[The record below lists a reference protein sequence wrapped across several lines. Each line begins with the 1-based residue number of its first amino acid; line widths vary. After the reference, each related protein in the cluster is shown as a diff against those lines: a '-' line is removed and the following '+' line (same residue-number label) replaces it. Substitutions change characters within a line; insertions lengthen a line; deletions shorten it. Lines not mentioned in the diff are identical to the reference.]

1 MEPGAA
7 AAMSSEHPEGEDA
20 DAQTNRPAPITVAVL
35 AHQEERRIALCLE
48 SLPLGDPKVA
58 IHVIVNGSTDRTA
71 TIGRGVA
78 NLFPNVTVHEWAEG
92 GKARSWN
99 RFNFDYLAGF
109 GRTHVFV
116 DGDAVVAPGSIA
128 ALDSA
133 LSANP
138 HANAVSGFPLNGR
151 GAAAYGDSIEATRG
165 LFGDLY
171 ALRGEF
177 LARMKAHGIRL
188 PVDLIGDDGLI
199 GALAKTDLKNEEHWD
214 DERVLPVRGAGF
226 YCEPVSALAPTTLAM
241 QYKRM
246 VNYSVRHLQNRLVSS
261 IMRGEGPGALPDHM
275 ASIYAANRD
284 SLRPRKGF
292 PDAWF
297 DRRALRRMMAKG

>member
-1 MEPGAA
+1 
-7 AAMSSEHPEGEDA
+7 MSGSQTDA
-20 DAQTNRPAPITVAVL
+20 DDSGEPAIGHAPIIVTVL

-48 SLPLGDPKVA
+48 SLPLGDPGVA
-58 IHVIVNGSTDRTA
+58 IHLVVNGSKDRTA
-71 TIGRGVA
+71 EIGRGVA
-78 NLFPNVTVHEWAEG
+78 KLFPNLTVHDWPEG

-99 RFNFDYLAGF
+99 RLNFDVLPGF
-109 GRTHVFV
+109 VRTHIFV

-133 LSANP
+133 LTADP

-171 ALRGEF
+171 ALRGDF
-177 LARMKAHGIRL
+177 LARMKAKGIRL

-199 GALAKTDLKNEEHWD
+199 GALAKTDLRNEDYWD
-214 DERVLPVRGAGF
+214 DDRVVPVRGAGF
-226 YCEPVSALAPTTLAM
+226 YCEPVSALAPATLAM

-246 VNYSVRHLQNRLVSS
+246 VNYSVRHLQNRLVSA
-261 IMRGEGPGALPDHM
+261 IMRGEGPGALPERMD
-275 ASIYAANRD
+275 SLYAANRGAM
-284 SLRPRKGF
+284 RPRSGF

-297 DRRALRRMMAKG
+297 DRRALARMMAKD

>member
-1 MEPGAA
+1 
-7 AAMSSEHPEGEDA
+7 MSGSQSCA
-20 DAQTNRPAPITVAVL
+20 DDSQGPVSDLSPIIVTVL
-35 AHQEERRIALCLE
+35 AHREERRIALCLE
-48 SLPLGDPKVA
+48 SLPLGDPQVA
-58 IHVIVNGSTDRTA
+58 VHLVVNGSKDRTA
-71 TIGRGVA
+71 EIGRGVA
-78 NLFPNVTVHEWAEG
+78 RLFPNLTVHDWPEG

-99 RFNFDYLAGF
+99 RLNFDTLARF

-128 ALDSA
+128 ALDDA
-133 LSANP
+133 LAANP

-151 GAAAYGDSIEATRG
+151 GAATYGDSIEATRG

-171 ALRGEF
+171 ALRGDF
-177 LARMKAHGIRL
+177 LARMKADGIRL

-199 GALAKTDLKNEEHWD
+199 GALAKTDLKNEDHWD

-226 YCEPVSALAPTTLAM
+226 YCEPVSALAPATLAM

-261 IMRGEGPGALPDHM
+261 IMRGEGPGALPERM
-275 ASIYAANRD
+275 ESLYAANRD
-284 SLRPRKGF
+284 TLRPRKSF

-297 DRRALRRMMAKG
+297 DRRALRRMMAKS